1 MLAHVAGYA
10 EQLAEQSAKQIRVR
24 VLANDALLSP
34 ARTNAFF
41 DILVH
46 LVRNAVDHGIERSGA
61 VEIQFFEEAD
71 GLYLS
76 VADDGKGIDAARM
89 RRRAIEKR
97 LISETDSLD
106 ERAALEL
113 VFAPGFSTAER
124 VSEISGRGVG
134 LDAVRA
140 AVEKMNG
147 GISVRNRKTKGAIFE
162 ITVPRENGYE
172 SRNHGEKGF
181 SGEK

>member
-1 MLAHVAGYA
+1 
-10 EQLAEQSAKQIRVR
+10 
-24 VLANDALLSP
+24 
-34 ARTNAFF
+34 
-41 DILVH
+41 
-46 LVRNAVDHGIERSGA
+46 
-61 VEIQFFEEAD
+61 
-71 GLYLS
+71 
-76 VADDGKGIDAARM
+76 M
-89 RRRAIEKR
+89 RRRALEKR